1 MTSRHGSEGDGDG
14 GRDDV
19 SGGGALAAFQI
30 VLVVVFVVVVVV
42 VSINSSIDDRRDSL
56 FCGERASDG
65 FPLKG
70 FADRPPTKR
79 RDPKWTERS
88 LRSFVASLNH
98 PFGLDFR
105 LIQVNRGKIV
115 FLIRIIYFSLFFPPL
130 P

>member
-42 VSINSSIDDRRDSL
+42 VSINSSIDDRLIVLRRTS
-56 FCGERASDG
+56 AG

-70 FADRPPTKR
+70 FADVPPS
-79 RDPKWTERS
+79 ERS
-88 LRSFVASLNH
+88 KMDGV
-98 PFGLDFR
+98 FR
-105 LIQVNRGKIV
+105 VCCFFLLIV
-115 FLIRIIYFSLFFPPL
+115 P
-130 P
+130 